1 MTNSSQPLHT
11 SEFQAC
17 PASTQRPPRQ
27 AAHQNL
33 CAAQPT
39 TRTTASAAAA
49 ALPAYPMCGQWF
61 SSIGHERVKPIDHA
75 NREYPRT
82 STICTSEDLD
92 W

>member
-1 MTNSSQPLHT
+1 MSI
-11 SEFQAC
+11 
-17 PASTQRPPRQ
+17 R
-27 AAHQNL
+27 
-33 CAAQPT
+33 
-39 TRTTASAAAA
+39 TRRKRGIIWGGAYLK

-82 STICTSEDLD
+82 STIRTSEDLE